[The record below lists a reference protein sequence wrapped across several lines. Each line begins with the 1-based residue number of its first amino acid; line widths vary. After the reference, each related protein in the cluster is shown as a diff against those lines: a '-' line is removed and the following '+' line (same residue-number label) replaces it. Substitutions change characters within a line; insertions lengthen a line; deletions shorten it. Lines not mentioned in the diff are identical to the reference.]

1 MFDFKIYRA
10 LSEELFPNGEL
21 NSRLIIEE
29 GCWYLC
35 TDTAELFVGV
45 NTDEGL
51 TLKRVN
57 DVDGHPVISEVK
69 TKVENV
75 LIPKV
80 EEEIVPTIEEV
91 KSTTEELKA
100 WVDNKEFLQH
110 KNHRR
115 KPSSVR

>member
-1 MFDFKIYRA
+1 MKDFNINYG
-10 LSEELFPNGEL
+10 LSTELFIGNQINPD
-21 NSRLIIEE
+21 LIIEA

-57 DVDGHPVISEVK
+57 DVDSHPVISEVK

-100 WVDNKEFLQH
+100 WVDNKEFHLFSYVQYS
-110 KNHRR
+110 KRCQ
-115 KPSSVR
+115 